1 MSGVA
6 TPGVVERAAEDK
18 PVRRLGALLAP
29 PVIGG
34 GGAVE
39 VRPQPPTFN
48 PQAFVPGPKF

>member
-1 MSGVA
+1 MSGVT

-34 GGAVE
+34 G
-39 VRPQPPTFN
+39 
-48 PQAFVPGPKF
+48 